1 MYTDA
6 ACRLGKYYCGGDRLA
21 RFVHREVGGSPRVM
35 VQHARVVV
43 GATSYYH
50 VVPCINCSTAAA
62 VLLAVL
68 CGA

>member
-1 MYTDA
+1 
-6 ACRLGKYYCGGDRLA
+6 
-21 RFVHREVGGSPRVM
+21 M

-50 VVPCINCSTAAA
+50 TMVPSINYSTAAAA
-62 VLLAVL
+62 VLLAVS